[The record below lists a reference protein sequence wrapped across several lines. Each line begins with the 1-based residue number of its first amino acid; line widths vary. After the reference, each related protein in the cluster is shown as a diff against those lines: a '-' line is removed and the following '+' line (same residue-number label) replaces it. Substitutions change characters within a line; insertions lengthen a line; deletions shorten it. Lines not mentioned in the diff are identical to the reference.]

1 MLDAALEGKSRQK
14 QPIATLKVGSCS
26 IAASFTTTGSMLART
41 GVSFGARLLRRR
53 RGAAVGRLGSCSCLP
68 AHKLH
73 TAAASILFGH
83 INAAYLRSNTDLKVL
98 STCVQPGRCC
108 PPATPS
114 HAPPSAHPSVEHHPP
129 TYLHQRLLPQA
140 QSFQLS
146 SAGPQRS
153 TNLRSTSIE
162 SARLPPWQR
171 PGIAPLQV
179 FMYHLQ
185 GHAASK
191 HFDRR
196 WMKRTV
202 LDGICVIAIE
212 GSCGGTND
220 DSLTVAMRHVQQS
233 DTQL

>member
-1 MLDAALEGKSRQK
+1 LLDAALEGKSRQK

-114 HAPPSAHPSVEHHPP
+114 HAPPFCPPLRRTPP
-129 TYLHQRLLPQA
+129 THIPA
-140 QSFQLS
+140 PAP
-146 SAGPQRS
+146 SATG
-153 TNLRSTSIE
+153 TVFSIE
-162 SARLPPWQR
+162 LSW
-171 PGIAPLQV
+171 
-179 FMYHLQ
+179 
-185 GHAASK
+185 
-191 HFDRR
+191 
-196 WMKRTV
+196 TTT
-202 LDGICVIAIE
+202 LD
-212 GSCGGTND
+212 
-220 DSLTVAMRHVQQS
+220 QP
-233 DTQL
+233 